1 MAQALALQAQYLN
14 PPQTSTSWA
23 DPTMHPMNVFFGGP
37 NLPLE
42 TYPFDGQNE
51 TTWLLPES
59 LRKNSLLI
67 SNTLELARLLNADYT
82 ITVLLPLVKSDNVNI
97 TWTKWEFIPTLAET
111 LPHLGVVR
119 FVKSNRISGK
129 AALNRKGIGMML
141 EHGFMTTQDGV
152 NCYVGGL
159 RQMNQAMNE
168 AMQLDA
174 LHCLINVGN
183 YEINLARTLNIF
195 DEDDLA
201 EKMEYSIEREVAAWG
216 FLQYNR
222 NAWSLLDD
230 MIQDTVLRYNQNT
243 PLTHYIVDQR
253 INSFRKTRDFSQV
266 TYNIFGPGSQF
277 GLQDG
282 LQNFDIDD
290 KGKIIYATRTC
301 FADGVAVNPLQ
312 RVAQVGEYVRC
323 FNHASDNMKNYSS
336 TVRTQKIYNE
346 ATDSMEKIGLD
357 KKIHHSMRF
366 DENGQLRHIRD
377 ARKRGN
383 VKEESAVDFL
393 HHRVNGKLETIK
405 FMGQMSNKDFNV
417 RDYERFVETFE
428 KLVEKKAVASL
439 PDLQNALYE
448 LAEEAR
454 YMDTLAYDNDFN
466 SYMLEVSKANR
477 GTMENYG
484 ANRADANTN
493 AIKANLYGGE
503 DIPGSA
509 DALTIV
515 GRTKWQLP
523 PAYGGNYAGMK
534 TIAETY
540 KRGGYKATTG
550 FNEERAKKISEYIIL
565 FERFADLLKE
575 ALPENLLTS
584 SRLANPGILQ
594 ARHYHVL
601 YENLIAP
608 DFSQRHLFLHVTTE
622 TPAGGAAAVNI
633 PISDYVAAE
642 NEFPALASARARLEE
657 RVLGNLSTVNVNFI
671 GAQISRGGADLVF
684 SALQR
689 PSAAFRDPATG
700 RTIFAASRFSG
711 AAVNAGAAVDFDA
724 VSDPGSLRLS
734 SNANLPEFS
743 NIVYDTLARL
753 VYDFRSSAAVTSL
766 EDRVRFDATHVFI
779 VSLLSLANLP
789 STGNDRV
796 AVGSRNIA
804 KIIEAIQETLG
815 IRYDLAA
822 TPVNPPADIF
832 DRLLTAV
839 RELHGRDPQA
849 FTANVKPQGLIG
861 LKEEIV
867 RSMNEIV
874 RRNAAAGGRAYA
886 GAYPPNG
893 AATANL
899 AAGFASRQD
908 PDLSSYKMSSL
919 TISRSTLASY
929 LQYARTS
936 SVRVNVIPASNKSPL
951 YPMSVQ
957 DLEIASAP
965 NIIDEAYPHIGY
977 EFAPENIQKNATQDI
992 ENLSLIKIAD
1002 MRVNNG
1008 YDSDKDSS
1016 ARARE
1021 IQSRSGIGRQMT
1033 NNSMFA
1039 DILSGDADYSS
1050 SYKRRR
1056 TSEINST
1063 SMHTSTTEEIP
1074 SLPSVASKSLVLDE
1088 LTDSLK
1094 SMFKTLMVQFNN
1106 NPLGRIIAIALLLTP
1121 FTKQF
1126 LNNTDKY
1133 NLDHPVDYLI
1143 VRPHMTYQTLSLIN
1157 MAPGLQTG
1165 QTSYGNIIT
1174 EIGDDA
1180 SNQTHFVSVSS
1191 YFGSHVHTPK
1201 NVFVLHDVMTCGYV
1215 RGSATD
1221 PIDVAYYDPYSGVFG
1236 QNNNASLIYMMVSK
1250 HARFPH
1256 KYFTLS
1262 GRQILIDRLG
1272 NTDVISNASTH
1283 GYPVADYYNAIWN
1296 FNGTTWNNPDY
1307 VDFLGQKYNNSVVT
1321 PNNLVFK
1328 AYAKYYDPSTKKW
1341 SEESSPQGHFKV
1353 AGPNTHLA
1361 RIGKASFANEP
1372 VVRPGSIDVY

>member
-97 TWTKWEFIPTLAET
+97 TWTKWEFVPTLAET

-253 INSFRKTRDFSQV
+253 INSFRKTRDFSQI

-336 TVRTQKIYNE
+336 AVRTQKIYNE
-346 ATDSMEKIGLD
+346 ATDSMERIGLD

-393 HHRVNGKLETIK
+393 HHRVKGKLETIK
-405 FMGQMSNKDFNV
+405 FMGHMSNADFNV

-428 KLVEKKAVASL
+428 KLLEKKAVSSI
-439 PDLQNALYE
+439 PDLQNALFE

-454 YMDTLAYDNDFN
+454 YMDTLAYDDAFND
-466 SYMLEVSKANR
+466 YLLEISQANA

-484 ANRADANTN
+484 SNRADANTS

-503 DIPGSA
+503 DIPTTGTA
-509 DALTIV
+509 RGLVT
-515 GRTKWQLP
+515 TNKWQLP
-523 PAYGGNYAGMK
+523 PGYGGNYAGMK

-540 KRGGYKATTG
+540 KRGNYTAETG
-550 FNEERAKKISEYIIL
+550 FNAERAKKISEYIIL

-608 DFSQRHLFLHVTTE
+608 DFSQRHLFLHVTSGA
-622 TPAGGAAAVNI
+622 TPNPATNI
-633 PISDYVAAE
+633 PESDYIAAE

-657 RVLGNLSTVNVNFI
+657 RVLGNFSTADVNFI
-671 GAQISRGGADLVF
+671 GTEIRRGPNNDPLMFAT
-684 SALQR
+684 LQR

-711 AAVNAGAAVDFDA
+711 AAVVNAGAVVDFDA
-724 VSDPGSLRLS
+724 ESPPASARLS
-734 SNANLPEFS
+734 DSANLPNFT
-743 NIVYDTLARL
+743 NIVYDALARL
-753 VYDFRSSAAVTSL
+753 VYDFKPSGALGAL
-766 EDRVRFDATHVFI
+766 EDRVRFDAVHVFI

-796 AVGSRNIA
+796 VAGSSNIA
-804 KIIEAIQETLG
+804 KIIETIQQTLG
-815 IRYDLAA
+815 IRYDLQAPL
-822 TPVNPPADIF
+822 TGGPFTADVF

-839 RELHGRDPQA
+839 GQLHARDPQA

-867 RSMNEIV
+867 RSMNEII
-874 RRNAAAGGRAYA
+874 RRNPNPTGRAYA
-886 GAYPPNG
+886 GARPAGG
-893 AATANL
+893 AANPP
-899 AAGFASRQD
+899 GFASRQD
-908 PDLSSYKMSSL
+908 PDLTSYKMSSL
-919 TISRSTLASY
+919 TVSRSTLASY
-929 LQYARTS
+929 LQYARNS
-936 SVRVNVIPASNKSPL
+936 AGRVNAIPASNKSPL
-951 YPMSVQ
+951 YPMSIEE
-957 DLEIASAP
+957 LNIASAS
-965 NIIDEAYPHIGY
+965 NIIPEAYPHIGF

-992 ENLSLIKIAD
+992 ENLALIKIAD

-1008 YDSDKDSS
+1008 YDSDRESS

-1021 IQSRSGIGRQMT
+1021 IQSQSGIGKQMT

-1056 TSEINST
+1056 TSEINSK
-1063 SMHTSTTEEIP
+1063 SMNTSTVEEVP
-1074 SLPSVASKSLVLDE
+1074 SLPSVASKSLVIDE

-1094 SMFKTLMVQFNN
+1094 SMFKTLMVQFDS

-1221 PIDVAYYDPYSGVFG
+1221 PIDVAFYDPYSGIFG